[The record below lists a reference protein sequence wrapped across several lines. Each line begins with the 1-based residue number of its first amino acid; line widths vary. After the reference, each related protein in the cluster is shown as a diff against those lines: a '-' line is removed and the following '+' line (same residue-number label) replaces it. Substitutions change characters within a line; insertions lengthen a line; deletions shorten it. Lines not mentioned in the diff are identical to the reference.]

1 MTESGFSAK
10 SMEEELIFSLMEID
24 MWENTKMVSQM
35 EKESILG
42 QMEANMKEYS
52 WMV

>member
-1 MTESGFSAK
+1 MMENGFSAK
-10 SMEEELIFSLMEID
+10 NMAEEPTFSLMEID
-24 MWENTKMVSQM
+24 MLVSIKMVSQM

-42 QMEANMKEYS
+42 QMRANMKECS